1 MNRHGS
7 ASAFGVTMTPS
18 GRAQAQG
25 NDDEALV
32 TAGRALARGREL
44 LPQLEMALG
53 LAGSEIE
60 RAQASQHRND
70 ELEQRLKEVETD
82 RDELLGRLR
91 DSEAQ
96 MGRLMTLYVATYQLH
111 CTLNPEEVQSTI
123 VDIVLNL
130 LGAESFVLLL
140 RPNGEPHY
148 EVAIAHSSDGHLPPH
163 FMEARYDGGD
173 PLVDATLHDGAL
185 MFGPTTG
192 SEALAAV
199 PLRVQDVIVGA
210 LVIFKLLAHKQGFL
224 NEDSELFDL
233 IGAHA
238 ASALVASR
246 VYAGMARKLRTL
258 EELLS
263 LVKGG

>member
-1 MNRHGS
+1 V
-7 ASAFGVTMTPS
+7 AAS
-18 GRAQAQG
+18 GRGISAPTEESLA
-25 NDDEALV
+25 
-32 TAGRALARGREL
+32 TAGRVVDRGREL
-44 LPQLEMALG
+44 LPQLVMALD
-53 LAGSEIE
+53 AAATEIE
-60 RAQASQHRND
+60 RSRESHRRTE
-70 ELEQRLKEVETD
+70 ELAQRLKEVEAD

-91 DSEAQ
+91 DSEVQ

-140 RPNGEPHY
+140 RPAGEQHY
-148 EVAIAHSSDGHLPPH
+148 ETAIAHTTDGVLPPL
-163 FMEARYDGGD
+163 FDGSRYVSGD
-173 PLVDATLHDGAL
+173 PLVDTTLHEGAL
-185 MFGPTTG
+185 MFGPVAG
-192 SEALAAV
+192 SDALAAV

>member
-1 MNRHGS
+1 MNRQRS
-7 ASAFGVTMTPS
+7 ASSFGVTMTDP
-18 GRAQAQG
+18 GQVTGDDQA
-25 NDDEALV
+25 DDPVSSAAHALEHARDLV
-32 TAGRALARGREL
+32 PQLASALDVVAAELARSRQNGHDMD
-44 LPQLEMALG
+44 QLE
-53 LAGSEIE
+53 
-60 RAQASQHRND
+60 HR
-70 ELEQRLKEVETD
+70 LREVETD
-82 RDELLGRLR
+82 RDELLSRLR

-140 RPNGEPHY
+140 RPQGETFY
-148 EVAIAHSSDGHLPPH
+148 EIAIAQTTDGVLPPL
-163 FMEARYDGGD
+163 FDDARYPGGD
-173 PLVDATLHDGAL
+173 PLVDATLTSGTL
-185 MFGPTTG
+185 MFGPTPG
-192 SEALAAV
+192 SYALAAV
-199 PLRVQDVIVGA
+199 PLRVQDAIVGA
-210 LVIFKLLAHKQGFL
+210 LVVLKLLAHKSGFL

-258 EELLS
+258 EELLR

>member
-1 MNRHGS
+1 MSRHGS
-7 ASAFGVTMTPS
+7 ASAFGATITVP
-18 GRAQAQG
+18 GRAGGEDGDQAL
-25 NDDEALV
+25 DSAAHALERARELV
-32 TAGRALARGREL
+32 PALSRALDVAAAELARSRDGT
-44 LPQLEMALG
+44 QLA
-53 LAGSEIE
+53 
-60 RAQASQHRND
+60 D
-70 ELEQRLKEVETD
+70 ELEHRLKEVETD
-82 RDELLGRLR
+82 RDELLSRLR

-140 RPNGEPHY
+140 RPQGETFY
-148 EVAIAHSSDGHLPPH
+148 EIAIAHTTDGVLPPP
-163 FMEARYDGGD
+163 FADARYPGGD
-173 PLVDATLHDGAL
+173 TLVDATLTAGAL
-185 MFGPTTG
+185 MFGPTPG
-192 SEALAAV
+192 SYALAAV

-210 LVIFKLLAHKQGFL
+210 LVVFKLLAHKAGFL

-258 EELLS
+258 EELLR